1 MNINTPKIHFH
12 SIPNILHNS
21 HATSP
26 YRKRRKQNYF
36 PHQKNQTA
44 DTRRGQA
51 TRPRGPG
58 GGLALILFLTY
69 EFWYMYHLLMR
80 HEAPAPSCKFRMQ
93 RSRKMQVD
101 LSLSRTRGSDAIYR
115 RNIKCS
121 VYRVCHKNYYN
132 MLGGVCVV
140 LFLHV
145 RYART
150 VRVHFAKSEYCDD

>member
-1 MNINTPKIHFH
+1 MNINTPKNTFPFH
-12 SIPNILHNS
+12 SQHLTQLSCDIAIPKAKKTKLFS
-21 HATSP
+21 TSKKP
-26 YRKRRKQNYF
+26 NCGHETGASDEAK
-36 PHQKNQTA
+36 
-44 DTRRGQA
+44 G
-51 TRPRGPG
+51 PR